1 MVLWRAYLA
10 YELEALKQP
19 SRPSDRPDAAR
30 RVFFRALH
38 ACPWAKTL
46 WLDGFKRL
54 TEAGALTGKEL
65 GDLCE
70 TMREKEMRIRT
81 DIYEIL
87 LQEAEAENG

>member
-10 YELEALKQP
+10 FELDALKAPSQP
-19 SRPSDRPDAAR
+19 PGRPDAAR

-38 ACPWAKTL
+38 ACPWSKTL
-46 WLDGFKRL
+46 WLEGFKQL
-54 TEAGALTGKEL
+54 SAGGALTGNEL

-70 TMREKEMRIRT
+70 TMREKELRLRT

-87 LQEAEAENG
+87 LQEVEGGDT